1 MPKTSLDFIYKNFI
15 SYLKVEKKFSGNTID
30 SYQRD
35 INDFI
40 TYLGHQKVT
49 YIEDID
55 EKIVQEYVAHL
66 ASQTYTNSTLS
77 RKISAIRSFGKYQ
90 YLKDYNPIN
99 IADYLSLPKVNK
111 KLPDFLTN
119 DEIISLLSS
128 FHDKTLLDS
137 RNKMM
142 VHLMFYTGT
151 RVSELIN
158 IKLSDLYLKDE
169 YLKVLGKGSK
179 ERIIPLNKD
188 IIVSL
193 EYYLK
198 QTRKEIL
205 DLNYSDYLFINK
217 QGKPITRQGFH
228 KIIKKH
234 CLVSNIKK
242 NISPHSLRHSFATH
256 LLNNGIDLRSV
267 QVLLGHSDISTTQ
280 IYTHVNNDYIKKS
293 YEDYHPRDK
302 KEPQTE

>member
-15 SYLKVEKKFSGNTID
+15 SYLKVEKKFSSNTIE

-40 TYLGHQKVT
+40 DYLTNTKIE

-55 EKIVQEYVAHL
+55 ENIVIDYVANIH
-66 ASQTYTNSTLS
+66 QQNYTNSTIA
-77 RKISAIRSFGKYQ
+77 RKISAVRSFGKYQ
-90 YLKDYNPIN
+90 YIKEYNPVN
-99 IADYLSLPKVNK
+99 IADFLALPKVNK
-111 KLPDFLTN
+111 KIPDFLTN
-119 DEIISLLSS
+119 DEVVSLFSS
-128 FHDKTLLDS
+128 FHDNTLLDS

-142 VHLMFYTGT
+142 VYLMFYTGT

-158 IKLSDLYLKDE
+158 IKLSDLYLNDE
-169 YLKVLGKGSK
+169 YIKVLGKGNK

-188 IIVSL
+188 IIANL
-193 EYYLK
+193 EYYINK
-198 QTRKEIL
+198 TRKEIL
-205 DLNYSDYLFINK
+205 DLNYSDFLFVNK

-234 CLVSNIKK
+234 CLLSDINK

-267 QVLLGHSDISTTQ
+267 QVLLGHSDIATTQ
-280 IYTHVNNDYIKKS
+280 IYTHINNDYVKKS

-302 KEPQTE
+302 KKR